1 MLHASEFG
9 RTIYEARSSRS
20 ELCRNP
26 LDIRQPHSLR
36 LRRRLGIAQ
45 PPVILETGD
54 LLLELRDSR
63 CLLAKR
69 IEFRG
74 ADGNHLHKRYHLNIL
89 FVILHTHVTSN
100 DTCLVVC
107 HCQ

>member
-9 RTIYEARSSRS
+9 RTIYEARSSGS
-20 ELCRNP
+20 ELRRNS
-26 LDIRQPHSLR
+26 LNIRQPHS
-36 LRRRLGIAQ
+36 
-45 PPVILETGD
+45 PFILETGD

-69 IEFRG
+69 FEIRC

-100 DTCLVVC
+100 EHLPGYLSFPMIFSGAP
-107 HCQ
+107 